1 MNTEVKA
8 VELEDGKVIDLN
20 RILRLEGISLDTTKD
35 YFPNLRFTII
45 LDTFNGID
53 EVIVKGRLEFKRA
66 YFKNVDGHC
75 NSRTAVQYRKGGI
88 FPIAEYY
95 DPEDFRKGG
104 IFPIA
109 EYYDPEDF
117 IFEKSNDRIK
127 SRVILTNEGNYIAAI
142 EQNMK
147 KFKGYAEFKKEYDS
161 LVRLWNNGKAVEKTV

>member
-95 DPEDFRKGG
+95 DPEDF
-104 IFPIA
+104 
-109 EYYDPEDF
+109 

>member
-75 NSRTAVQYRKGGI
+75 NARTAVQY
-88 FPIAEYY
+88 
-95 DPEDFRKGG
+95 RKGG